1 MSKKV
6 VTSIFTAL
14 VAVTGVTVAT
24 AQSSL
29 SQERNR
35 VNFSCNYS
43 GIHPVT
49 KAPTPVTIAR
59 GPIGE
64 IPVIYWI
71 RSMGGYSP
79 EQRCNI
85 VSSQFDRLQKTGDL
99 EYITHGYRSGLPVI
113 CTANYN
119 GGPCVNQLFTLHPR
133 DNPREV
139 LETLL
144 GIQNLA
150 TEAAFMGGAV
160 QNVNG
165 TYYIDL
171 PLFLDYKIGEQ

>member
-1 MSKKV
+1 MRKQV
-6 VTSIFTAL
+6 VISIFTAL

-29 SQERNR
+29 AQERNR
-35 VNFSCNYS
+35 VNFYCKFD

-49 KAPTPVTIAR
+49 KAPIPVTIAR

-71 RSMGGYSP
+71 RSMGSLTP
-79 EQRCNI
+79 ETRCHH
-85 VSSQFDRLQKTGDL
+85 VSSKFDSLQKAGSL
-99 EYITHGYRSGLPVI
+99 EYISHGYMRGQPVI

-119 GGPCVNQLFTLHPR
+119 GGPCANQLFTLHHQ
-133 DNPREV
+133 DNPQAV

-144 GIQNLA
+144 GVQNLA
-150 TEAAFMGGAV
+150 SEAVFMGGAV

-171 PLFLDYKIGEQ
+171 PLFLDYRNGEQ